1 MVATIHTVAFE
12 GMRALTIQVQAQLIP
27 GQPVFVVVGLP
38 DKAVSEARERV
49 RSALQAMGLS
59 LPPQRIV
66 VNLAPADVNKEGS
79 HFDLPIALAL
89 LVAMGVIPQD
99 ALSDFAAMGE
109 LALDGRISPVAG
121 VLPAALHAHDNNLGL
136 ICPAS
141 CGPEAAWIEAA
152 NILAPATLLE
162 LINHF
167 KGTQILAAPVAPIA
181 NDHVVQKML
190 DLADVKGQATAK
202 RALEITAAGGHN
214 LFTL

>member
-1 MVATIHTVAFE
+1 MVATVHTVTFE

-99 ALSDFAAMGE
+99 ALMDFAAMGE
-109 LALDGRISPVAG
+109 LGLDGKIRPVAG
-121 VLPAALHAHDNNLGL
+121 ILPAALHAHDNNLGL
-136 ICPAS
+136 ICPGE
-141 CGPEAAWIEAA
+141 CGAEAAWIEAA
-152 NILAPATLLE
+152 NIVAPHTLLE

-167 KGTQILAAPVAPIA
+167 KGTQILPTPQAPLIEEAT
-181 NDHVVQKML
+181 HKLL
-190 DLADVKGQATAK
+190 DMADVRGQETAK
-202 RALEITAAGGHN
+202 RALEIAACGGHN